1 MIETKLIKKD
11 MPETTVYKKNGN
23 VGFLEYKA
31 LNEYPWLMN
40 AFSTR
45 QGGISTGQYAEM
57 NLSFTVG
64 DDPENVRENYRIFG
78 EVIGVGREDM
88 VFAAQTH
95 TNNVLRVDGSHKGM
109 GILRERD
116 FDDIDGLVTNEPGL
130 CLVGSFADCVPLYFV
145 DPVNKCI
152 GLSHSGWKGT
162 VSKIGEKTIDL
173 MNREFGTNASDLICC
188 IGPCISS
195 ECYEVS
201 SDVAE
206 EFRKAFTLSQFEE
219 ICKPVE
225 GKDDKYLLDLPMANY
240 HIFKDCGVNRENIV
254 LPDLCTSCN
263 KDILHSHRASGGKRG
278 GMCAFLMI
286 KEA

>member
-23 VGFLEYKA
+23 VGFLEYKT

-78 EVIGVGREDM
+78 EVIGVGREEM

-109 GILRERD
+109 GILRDRD

-162 VSKIGEKTIDL
+162 VSKIGKKTIEL
-173 MNREFGTNASDLICC
+173 MNREFGSNASDLICC

-206 EFRKAFTLSQFEE
+206 EFRKAFSLDQFDE

-225 GKDDKYLLDLPMANY
+225 GKEDKYLLDLPMANL

-286 KEA
+286 KEV